1 MTKLASS
8 GSHVHVE
15 QPQVERI
22 LSLIYNG
29 CYLIYGRGA
38 NFIMGS
44 KQGIENE
51 VYRAPRIIYDGYSG
65 GDTYKLAGP
74 TSEKLEKHSIGSCV

>member
-1 MTKLASS
+1 MAKLTSS

-29 CYLIYGRGA
+29 CYLICGRGA
-38 NFIMGS
+38 NIIMGS
-44 KQGIENE
+44 KQGLENE
-51 VYRAPRIIYDGYSG
+51 VYQVPRIFYDGYSS

-74 TSEKLEKHSIGSCV
+74 TSEKIEKHSIGSCV